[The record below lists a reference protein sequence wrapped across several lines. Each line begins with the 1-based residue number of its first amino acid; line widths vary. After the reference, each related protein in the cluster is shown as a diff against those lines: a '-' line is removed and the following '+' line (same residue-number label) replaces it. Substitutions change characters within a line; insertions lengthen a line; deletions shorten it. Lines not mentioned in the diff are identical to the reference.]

1 MAVPK
6 KKTSKMRRRIRRA
19 VNLKMPAL
27 HLARCTHCNA
37 AIPPHRVCHNCG
49 HYAGKPVIELEG
61 F

>member
-6 KKTSKMRRRIRRA
+6 RRLSKHRKRTRRA
-19 VNLKMPAL
+19 HHHIANVQLN
-27 HLARCTHCNA
+27 RCSHCNA

-49 HYAGKPVIELEG
+49 HYGNKEIVEMEN

>member
-6 KKTSKMRRRIRRA
+6 RRLSKHRKRTRRA
-19 VNLKMPAL
+19 HH
-27 HLARCTHCNA
+27 HLTPTQFNRCTHCNA

-49 HYAGKPVIELEG
+49 HYGGKEIVAQES